1 MCPCEAVASVE
12 SQRIFVPPC
21 GGMEIVMK
29 KIVVLDAG
37 TLGDDLSLAPLE
49 AEGEVTVYRLSPPE
63 TIRER
68 IAGADAVIL
77 NKVKIGE
84 AQLPDEGAPGIICVA
99 ATGFDNIDL
108 DACRR
113 HGVAVANVRGYSSE
127 SVMQVTVGLVLSL
140 LNRLPTYCRATAD
153 GSYTHGGNANMLTP
167 TYHEVAGLTWGVVG
181 AGKIGTRVADVAR
194 ALGCRILTNRLHPDG
209 VSVDLETLLRASDI
223 VTVHTPLTPE
233 TRGLIGE
240 PELSMMKDGAI
251 LVNMARGAVT
261 DEAAVARAVIE
272 GKLGALGCVVYSTE
286 PFPENHPYYGIRERE
301 NVLLT
306 PHMSWGAYE
315 ARARCLSEMIL
326 NMRAF
331 FKGEQ
336 RNRVDL

>member
-1 MCPCEAVASVE
+1 
-12 SQRIFVPPC
+12 
-21 GGMEIVMK
+21 MK

-49 AEGEVTVYRLSPPE
+49 AVGEVMVYRVSPPD
-63 TIRER
+63 TVCER
-68 IAGADAVIL
+68 ITGADAVIL

-84 AQLPDEGAPGIICVA
+84 DQLPAEEAPGIICVA

-108 DACRR
+108 EACRKR
-113 HGVAVANVRGYSSE
+113 GVAVANVRGYSSE
-127 SVMQVTVGLVLSL
+127 SVAQVTVGLVLSL
-140 LNRLPTYCRATAD
+140 ITHLPAYCKATAD
-153 GSYTHGGNANMLTP
+153 GSYTRGGNANMLVP
-167 TYHEVAGLTWGVVG
+167 AYHEIAGMTWGVVG
-181 AGKIGTRVADVAR
+181 AGKIGSRVADVAR
-194 ALGCRILTNRLHPDG
+194 ALGCRVLTNRRHPDG
-209 VSVDLETLLRASDI
+209 VSVDLETLLRESDI

-240 PELSMMKDGAI
+240 REIAVMKDGVI

-261 DEAAVARAVIE
+261 DEAAVAAAVE
-272 GKLGALGCVVYSTE
+272 AGKIGALGCDVYSTE
-286 PFPENHPYYGIRERE
+286 PFPESHPYYAIRDRE

-326 NMRAF
+326 NMEAF
-331 FKGEQ
+331 FAGNE
-336 RNRVDL
+336 RNRVDI

>member
-1 MCPCEAVASVE
+1 
-12 SQRIFVPPC
+12 
-21 GGMEIVMK
+21 MK

-37 TLGDDLSLAPLE
+37 TLGDDLSLLPLE
-49 AEGEVTVYRLSPPE
+49 AEGEVTVYRTSPPD
-63 TIRER
+63 TVRER
-68 IAGADAVIL
+68 ITGADAVIL
-77 NKVKIGE
+77 NKVRIGE
-84 AQLPDEGAPGIICVA
+84 DQLPAEGAPGIICVA

-108 DACRR
+108 EACRR

-140 LNRLPTYCRATAD
+140 ITHLPAYCKATAD
-153 GSYTHGGNANMLTP
+153 GSYTRGGNANMLTP
-167 TYHEVAGLTWGVVG
+167 AYREIAGMTWGVVG
-181 AGKIGTRVADVAR
+181 AGKIGSRVADVAR
-194 ALGCRILTNRLHPDG
+194 ALGCRVLTNRRTPDG
-209 VSVDLETLLRASDI
+209 VSVDLATLLRESDI

-240 PELSMMKDGAI
+240 GELAMMKDGAI

-261 DEAAVARAVIE
+261 DEAAVAEALTS
-272 GKLGALGCVVYSTE
+272 GKLGGLGCDVYSTE
-286 PFPENHPYYGIRERE
+286 PFPETHPYASIRERE

-326 NMRAF
+326 NMQAF
-331 FKGEQ
+331 FKGEA
-336 RNRVDL
+336 RNRVDLT

>member
-1 MCPCEAVASVE
+1 
-12 SQRIFVPPC
+12 
-21 GGMEIVMK
+21 MK

-49 AEGEVTVYRLSPPE
+49 AVGEVTVYRVSPPD
-63 TIRER
+63 TVRER

-84 AQLPDEGAPGIICVA
+84 DQLPAEDAPCGSPGIICVA

-108 DACRR
+108 EACRR

-127 SVMQVTVGLVLSL
+127 SVAQVTVGLVLSL
-140 LNRLPTYCRATAD
+140 ITHLPVYCKATAD
-153 GSYTHGGNANMLTP
+153 GSYTRGGNANMLVP
-167 TYHEVAGLTWGVVG
+167 AYHEISGMTWGVVG
-181 AGKIGTRVADVAR
+181 AGKIGSRVADVAW
-194 ALGCRILTNRLHPDG
+194 ALGCRVLTNRRTPDG
-209 VSVDLETLLRASDI
+209 VSVDLSTLLRESDI
-223 VTVHTPLTPE
+223 VTIHTPLTPE

-240 PELSMMKDGAI
+240 AELAMMKDGVI

-261 DEAAVARAVIE
+261 DEAAVAEAVKS
-272 GKLGALGCVVYSTE
+272 GKIGALGCDVYSVE
-286 PFPENHPYYGIRERE
+286 PFPESHPYYAIRDRE

-326 NMRAF
+326 NMEAF
-331 FKGEQ
+331 FAGEE

>member
-1 MCPCEAVASVE
+1 
-12 SQRIFVPPC
+12 
-21 GGMEIVMK
+21 MK

-49 AEGEVTVYRLSPPE
+49 AVGEVTVYRVSPPD
-63 TIRER
+63 TVRER
-68 IAGADAVIL
+68 ITGADAVIL

-84 AQLPDEGAPGIICVA
+84 DQLPAEDAPCGSPGIICVA

-108 DACRR
+108 EACRR

-127 SVMQVTVGLVLSL
+127 SVAQVTVGLVLSL
-140 LNRLPTYCRATAD
+140 ITHLPVYCKATAD
-153 GSYTHGGNANMLTP
+153 GSYTRGGNANMLVP
-167 TYHEVAGLTWGVVG
+167 AYHEISGMTWGVVG
-181 AGKIGTRVADVAR
+181 AGKIGSRVADVAR
-194 ALGCRILTNRLHPDG
+194 ALGCRVLTNRRTPDG
-209 VSVDLETLLRASDI
+209 VSVDLATLLRESDI
-223 VTVHTPLTPE
+223 VTIHTPLTPE

-240 PELSMMKDGAI
+240 REIAVMKDGVI

-261 DEAAVARAVIE
+261 DEAAVAEAVKS
-272 GKLGALGCVVYSTE
+272 GKIGALGCDVYSVE
-286 PFPENHPYYGIRERE
+286 PFPESHPYYAIRDRE

-326 NMRAF
+326 NMEAF
-331 FKGEQ
+331 FAGEE

>member
-1 MCPCEAVASVE
+1 
-12 SQRIFVPPC
+12 
-21 GGMEIVMK
+21 MK

-37 TLGDDLSLAPLE
+37 TLGDDLSLAPLD
-49 AEGEVTVYRLSPPE
+49 AVGEVAVYRVSPPE
-63 TIRER
+63 TVRER
-68 IAGADAVIL
+68 IRGADAVIL

-108 DACRR
+108 EACRR

-140 LNRLPTYCRATAD
+140 ITRLPAYCAATAD
-153 GSYTHGGNANMLTP
+153 GSYTHGGNANILVP
-167 TYHEVAGLTWGVVG
+167 TYHEVAGLTWGIVG
-181 AGKIGTRVADVAR
+181 AGKIGSRVADVAR
-194 ALGCRILTNRLHPDG
+194 ALGCRVLTNRRHPDG
-209 VSVDLETLLRASDI
+209 VSVDLPTLLRESDI
-223 VTVHTPLTPE
+223 MTIHTPLNTE

-240 PELSMMKDGAI
+240 AELAMMKDGVI

-261 DEAAVARAVIE
+261 DEAAVAEAVKT
-272 GKLGALGCVVYSTE
+272 GKVGALGCDVFSVE
-286 PFPENHPYYGIRERE
+286 PFPESHPFYAIRNLD

-315 ARARCLSEMIL
+315 ARARCLDEMIL
-326 NMRAF
+326 NMQAF
-331 FKGEQ
+331 FAGEM
-336 RNRVDL
+336 RNRVDV

>member
-1 MCPCEAVASVE
+1 
-12 SQRIFVPPC
+12 
-21 GGMEIVMK
+21 MK

-49 AEGEVTVYRLSPPE
+49 AVGEVTVYRVSPPD
-63 TIRER
+63 TVRER
-68 IAGADAVIL
+68 ITGADAVIL

-84 AQLPDEGAPGIICVA
+84 AQLPEMGAPCGSPGIICVA

-108 DACRR
+108 EACRR

-127 SVMQVTVGLVLSL
+127 SVAQVTVGLVLSL
-140 LNRLPTYCRATAD
+140 ITHLPVYCKATAD
-153 GSYTHGGNANMLTP
+153 GSYTRGGNANMLVP
-167 TYHEVAGLTWGVVG
+167 AYHEISGMTWGVVG
-181 AGKIGTRVADVAR
+181 AGKIGSRVADVAR
-194 ALGCRILTNRLHPDG
+194 ALGCRVLTNRRTPDG
-209 VSVDLETLLRASDI
+209 VSVDLATLLRESDI
-223 VTVHTPLTPE
+223 VTIHTPLTPE

-240 PELSMMKDGAI
+240 AELAMMKDGVI

-261 DEAAVARAVIE
+261 DEAAVAEAVKS
-272 GKLGALGCVVYSTE
+272 GKIGALGCDVYSVE
-286 PFPENHPYYGIRERE
+286 PFPESHPYYAIRDRE

-326 NMRAF
+326 NMEAF
-331 FKGEQ
+331 FAGEE

>member
-1 MCPCEAVASVE
+1 M
-12 SQRIFVPPC
+12 R
-21 GGMEIVMK
+21 

-37 TLGDDLSLAPLE
+37 TLGDDLSLLPLQ
-49 AEGEVTVYRLSPPE
+49 AEGEVTVYRTSPPE
-63 TIRER
+63 TVRER

-84 AQLPDEGAPGIICVA
+84 AQLPETHAPGIICVA

-108 DACRR
+108 EACRKR
-113 HGVAVANVRGYSSE
+113 GVAVANVRGYSSE
-127 SVMQVTVGLVLSL
+127 SVAQVTVGLVLSL
-140 LNRLPTYCRATAD
+140 ITHLSAYCRATAD
-153 GSYTHGGNANMLTP
+153 DSYTRGGNANMLVP
-167 TYHEVAGLTWGVVG
+167 TYHEIAGMTWGVVG
-181 AGKIGTRVADVAR
+181 AGKIGSRVADVAR
-194 ALGCRILTNRLHPDG
+194 ALGCRVLTNRRTPDG
-209 VSVDLETLLRASDI
+209 VSVDLSTLLRESDI

-240 PELSMMKDGAI
+240 AELALMKDGAI

-261 DEAAVARAVIE
+261 DEAAVAEAVKS
-272 GKLGALGCVVYSTE
+272 GKLGALGCDVYSVE
-286 PFPENHPYYGIRERE
+286 PFPESHPFYAIRDRE

-331 FKGEQ
+331 FGGEI
-336 RNRVDL
+336 RNRVDI

>member
-1 MCPCEAVASVE
+1 
-12 SQRIFVPPC
+12 
-21 GGMEIVMK
+21 MK

-49 AEGEVTVYRLSPPE
+49 AEGEVVVYRNSPPD
-63 TIRER
+63 TVRER
-68 IAGADAVIL
+68 IRGADAVIL
-77 NKVKIGE
+77 NKVKIGQD
-84 AQLPDEGAPGIICVA
+84 QLPDEGAPGIICVA

-108 DACRR
+108 AACRQ

-140 LNRLPTYCRATAD
+140 ITHLPAYCAATTD
-153 GSYTHGGNANMLTP
+153 GSYTRGGNANMLSP
-167 TYHEVAGLTWGVVG
+167 TYHEISGLTWGVVG
-181 AGKIGTRVADVAR
+181 AGKIGSRVADVAR
-194 ALGCRILTNRLHPDG
+194 ALGCRVLTNRLHPDG
-209 VSVDLETLLRASDI
+209 VSVDLETLLRESDI

-240 PELSMMKDGAI
+240 AELSLMKDGAI

-261 DEAAVARAVIE
+261 DEAAVAAAVVS
-272 GKLGALGCVVYSTE
+272 GKLGALGCDVFSTE
-286 PFPENHPYYGIRERE
+286 PFPESHPFYAIRGRD

-315 ARARCLSEMIL
+315 ARARCLQEMIL

-331 FKGEQ
+331 FAGEK
-336 RNRVDL
+336 RCRVDE

>member
-1 MCPCEAVASVE
+1 MD
-12 SQRIFVPPC
+12 
-21 GGMEIVMK
+21 MK
-29 KIVVLDAG
+29 KIVVLDAA

-49 AEGEVTVYRLSPPE
+49 AVGEVTVYRTSPPD
-63 TIRER
+63 TVRER

-108 DACRR
+108 EACRR
-113 HGVAVANVRGYSSE
+113 RGVAVANVKGYSSE

-140 LNRLPTYCRATAD
+140 VSHLPAYCAATAD

-167 TYHEVAGLTWGVVG
+167 TYHEVAGMTWGVVG
-181 AGKIGTRVADVAR
+181 AGKIGSRVADVAR
-194 ALGCRILTNRLHPDG
+194 ALGCRVLTNRRHPDG
-209 VSVDLETLLRASDI
+209 VSVDLETLLRESDI

-240 PELSMMKDGAI
+240 REIALMKDGVI

-261 DEAAVARAVIE
+261 DEAAVAAAIRS
-272 GKLGALGCVVYSTE
+272 GKLGALGCDVYSME
-286 PFPENHPYYGIRERE
+286 PFPESHPYYEIRERE

-315 ARARCLSEMIL
+315 ARDRCLREMIL
-326 NMRAF
+326 NMQAF
-331 FKGEQ
+331 FVGEL

>member
-1 MCPCEAVASVE
+1 
-12 SQRIFVPPC
+12 
-21 GGMEIVMK
+21 MK

-49 AEGEVTVYRLSPPE
+49 AVGAVTVHRLSPPE
-63 TIRER
+63 TVRER
-68 IAGADAVIL
+68 IRGADAVIL

-108 DACRR
+108 EACRR

-140 LNRLPTYCRATAD
+140 ITHLSAYCAATAD
-153 GSYTHGGNANMLTP
+153 GSYTHGGNANILVP
-167 TYHEVAGLTWGVVG
+167 TYHEVAGLTWGIVG
-181 AGKIGTRVADVAR
+181 AGKIGSRVADVAE
-194 ALGCRILTNRLHPDG
+194 ALGCRVLTNRRHPDG
-209 VSVDLETLLRASDI
+209 VSVDLPTLLRASDI
-223 VTVHTPLTPE
+223 ITIHTPLTPE

-240 PELSMMKDGAI
+240 AELAMMKDGVI

-261 DEAAVARAVIE
+261 DEAAVAEAVRS
-272 GKLGALGCVVYSTE
+272 GKVGAFGCDVFSVE
-286 PFPENHPYYGIRERE
+286 PFPESHPFYAIRQLD

-315 ARARCLSEMIL
+315 ARARCLDEMIR
-326 NMRAF
+326 NMQAF
-331 FKGEQ
+331 FAGEM
-336 RNRVDL
+336 RNRVDV